1 MKDIDLLNNNVLDIE
16 ALSFYNEFQ
25 LATDLLISWKGKAEA
40 AQSQNTLKELKA
52 CADALARIGIYVSQ
66 MQTRQRE
73 YDIQI
78 SKWRMAKL
86 KADETARNAI
96 QELEDYKIEL

>member
-16 ALSFYNEFQ
+16 ALSFYNEFG

-40 AQSQNTLKELKA
+40 AQSQNTLKELTA

-66 MQTRQRE
+66 MQSRQRE
-73 YDIQI
+73 YDLQI

>member
-1 MKDIDLLNNNVLDIE
+1 MLNNNVLDIE